1 MNEEAYVWCT
11 QSASGSWKRKKKKI
25 LTKGIRKVFS
35 GERTLAI
42 NLGLWIAFGCVESKA
57 GGKAL
62 KSEELK
68 GQR

>member
-1 MNEEAYVWCT
+1 MVYTECLGQLEKEE
-11 QSASGSWKRKKKKI
+11 KKI

-42 NLGLWIAFGCVESKA
+42 NLGLWIAFGYVESKA